1 MKRSPMKRGK
11 PMRRGNARSWNSTLN
26 SVRPKQREKNR
37 KRIPVRD
44 AYLAAHLMC
53 ETGCGWYAEHVH
65 EPWTRAGGGP
75 IDNPDNFMAVSSVC
89 HDWIHGHRPEAEAR
103 GWLVPAPLGAAWLA
117 AGGRSQVR
125 GEWKWA
131 A

>member
-1 MKRSPMKRGK
+1 
-11 PMRRGNARSWNSTLN
+11 MRRGRVKAWNSTLGN
-26 SVRPKQREKNR
+26 VSPKQRVKID

-44 AYLAAHLMC
+44 AYLLDHVMC

-89 HDWIHGHRPEAEAR
+89 HDWIHGHRPAAEER
-103 GWLVPAPLGAAWLA
+103 GWLVKASHGAAWLA
-117 AGGRSQVR
+117 AGGRAQVR